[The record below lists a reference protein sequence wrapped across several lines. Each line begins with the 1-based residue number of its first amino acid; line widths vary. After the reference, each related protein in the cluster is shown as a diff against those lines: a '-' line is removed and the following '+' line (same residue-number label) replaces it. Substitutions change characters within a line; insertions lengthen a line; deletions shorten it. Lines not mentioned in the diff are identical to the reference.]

1 MYEARF
7 WLLVLGL
14 VYCWCYCLP
23 FEYPKLYTRKFL
35 ILISFC
41 TAQHFSLTF
50 ISYLVIFFSGFL
62 HAFHSLFWEEISA
75 FAAVDRCYVMGTCYH
90 VIYSSFASYGGYIIC
105 ACLANKAKCQKA
117 ELQWE
122 YWSGKKVYNVKRSIY
137 KVMIYISNHTPY
149 HGFKII
155 AA

>member
-1 MYEARF
+1 MIAQNTFFRVSICMYEARF

-62 HAFHSLFWEEISA
+62 HTFHSLFWEEISA

-90 VIYSSFASYGGYIIC
+90 VWSIVLLPRMVGTSFVLVLLIKLNVRRLNY
-105 ACLANKAKCQKA
+105 NENTDQEKKC
-117 ELQWE
+117 
-122 YWSGKKVYNVKRSIY
+122 I
-137 KVMIYISNHTPY
+137 M
-149 HGFKII
+149 
-155 AA
+155 